1 MFDFFKS
8 RRRAVLRKEALSE
21 EERATVRRNV
31 PYLARLSDSDR
42 KEHEGLVRVF
52 LAEKSFEGCG
62 GLELTEEMKLTI
74 AAQACLLLLHR
85 QTDVFPDVD
94 SILVYPSAYR
104 APSRRREGGVVI
116 EGEQARL
123 GESWSRGVV
132 VLAWDHVKS
141 GAAQPADGQ
150 NVVLHEFAHQL
161 DGEDGTM
168 DGAPDLGA
176 RARYTSWAHVLGEEF
191 GELSAKLHAGRA
203 SDIDPY
209 GATNPAEFF
218 AVVTEMFFE
227 KPRALRQRHPA
238 LYGELA
244 AFYQQDPADI

>member
-1 MFDFFKS
+1 MFDLFKNH
-8 RRRAVLRKEALSE
+8 RRAELRKEALSPS
-21 EERATVRRNV
+21 ERAIVAKNV
-31 PYLARLSDSDR
+31 PYAAKLDESDR
-42 KEHEGLVRVF
+42 NELEGLVRVF

-62 GLELTEEMKLTI
+62 GLELTEEMKVTI

-85 QTDVFPDVD
+85 ENDMYPGVEA
-94 SILVYPSAYR
+94 ILVYPGAYR
-104 APSRRREGGVVI
+104 APTTRAEGGIVI
-116 EGEQARL
+116 ESEQARL
-123 GESWSRGVV
+123 GESWTRGVV

-141 GAAQPADGQ
+141 GAGQPADGQ

-161 DGEDGTM
+161 DAENGAT

-176 RARYTSWAHVLGEEF
+176 RARYTSWAHVLGDEF
-191 GELSAKLHAGRA
+191 AALSRKLHEGLR

-227 KPRALRQRHPA
+227 KPRPMKQRHPA

-244 AFYQQDPADI
+244 AFYQQDPAAR